1 MDREIKKRLKWVRMY
16 QECGNAGL
24 VCSRCGISRP
34 TLRKWVVRY
43 KDSGE
48 SGLKSL
54 SRRPHHSPNR
64 KVTEEDRNE
73 MLRLRREGKG
83 ARRIKTHL
91 RLNRN
96 RDFSLA
102 TIHKVLTTAK
112 VAPLVKH

>member
-1 MDREIKKRLKWVRMY
+1 LASVAAEEADLGMGSL
-16 QECGNAGL
+16 L
-24 VCSRCGISRP
+24 VEEFFTLVGGISRP

-54 SRRPHHSPNR
+54 SRRPHRSPNR

-83 ARRIKTHL
+83 ARRIKSHL

-96 RDFSLA
+96 KDFSLA
-102 TIHKVLTTAK
+102 TIHKVLITAK
-112 VAPLVKH
+112 VAPLVKP